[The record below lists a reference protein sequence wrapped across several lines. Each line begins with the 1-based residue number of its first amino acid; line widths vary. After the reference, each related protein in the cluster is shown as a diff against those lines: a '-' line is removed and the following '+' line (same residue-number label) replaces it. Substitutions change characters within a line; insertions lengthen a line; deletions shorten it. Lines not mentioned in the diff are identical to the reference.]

1 MRALL
6 VVNTFATTTNAAMQ
20 KLITE
25 ALCASLDLTVIQTQA
40 RNDATQIAMSARSQG
55 YELIIGLGGDG
66 TVNELANGLLT
77 DGPNPDGPILAA
89 IPGGNANVFARNMG
103 LANDPIVAT
112 NQLLE
117 AIRET
122 RYKTIGV
129 GKITATDFSRWF
141 LFNAGIGLDAAV
153 LVNMEARRA
162 SGKRASD
169 ASYAAL
175 AMRELFVR
183 TNRKKPVLS
192 LVSETGQTF
201 NDAYFALIVNLAP
214 WAYLGKRALDPV
226 PNASHGT
233 SLNVFAP
240 TSLSVPAIFRMAK
253 QALRSESMTSKGNV
267 IALVNQKKINFA
279 ADRSLWVQVDGDV
292 VAQTT
297 EVTARHFPNA
307 LRVLA

>member
-6 VVNTFATTTNAAMQ
+6 VVNNFATTTNDAMQ

-40 RNDATQIAMSARSQG
+40 RNDATQIAMSACSQG
-55 YELIIGLGGDG
+55 YDLIIGLGGDG
-66 TVNELANGLLT
+66 TVNELANGLLA

-103 LANDPIVAT
+103 FANDPIVAT

-117 AIRET
+117 AVRER

-129 GKITATDFSRWF
+129 GKITSTNFSRWF
-141 LFNAGIGLDAAV
+141 LFNSGIGLDAAV

-162 SGKRASD
+162 AGKRASD

-175 AMRELFVR
+175 AVRELFVR

-214 WAYLGKRALDPV
+214 WAYLGKRALDPA
-226 PNASHGT
+226 PNASHET

-253 QALRSESMTSKGNV
+253 HALRREAMTSNGNV
-267 IALVNQKKINFA
+267 IALINQEHISFV

-297 EVTARHFPNA
+297 EVTARHIPNA